1 MEIDFEEIQ
10 DESSEVDP
18 TPTQNQ
24 DESSSTA
31 IPPQQ
36 TENGGGEK
44 VYHLIG

>member
-24 DESSSTA
+24 DESSTA

>member
-10 DESSEVDP
+10 DESSDP

-24 DESSSTA
+24 DESSTA